1 MYHLIAETKFEKIN
15 IQIGFE
21 NTPLYLFWQHTAC
34 WLLMVIGDRTYG
46 LRPEN
51 TFTALELFSTVSE
64 LGHTLGH
71 SSG

>member
-1 MYHLIAETKFEKIN
+1 MYHLIAETKFEITN

-21 NTPLYLFWQHTAC
+21 NTPLHLIWQHTAC
-34 WLLMVIGDRTYG
+34 WLLMAIGDRTYG

-51 TFTALELFSTVSE
+51 TYTALEICSTVSE
-64 LGHTLGH
+64 LGQTLGH